1 MVYFRLGKCSEL
13 ECRSGEIGRR
23 TGFKILRGQP
33 RVGSIPT
40 SGTTSFSLSDKRLA
54 SFTYLSSN
62 ISSHQKFSHGAIL
75 VHHTL

>member
-1 MVYFRLGKCSEL
+1 MVYFRIGKWNEL

-40 SGTTSFSLSDKRLA
+40 SGTTHNFFDKVARWIIKSTPDL
-54 SFTYLSSN
+54 
-62 ISSHQKFSHGAIL
+62 KL
-75 VHHTL
+75 VF